1 MGINQLKNILS
12 KYHKRLY
19 LRFFLLQTLQII
31 TFKYWHDPKNIN
43 DKYYSFYFSDP
54 LQRAKMLKVLHI
66 LRSTLWITTLKKFLF
81 PFKGLRIK
89 FKDQSFAG
97 PYVKHIM

>member
-1 MGINQLKNILS
+1 MTKS
-12 KYHKRLY
+12 V
-19 LRFFLLQTLQII
+19 QTLQII